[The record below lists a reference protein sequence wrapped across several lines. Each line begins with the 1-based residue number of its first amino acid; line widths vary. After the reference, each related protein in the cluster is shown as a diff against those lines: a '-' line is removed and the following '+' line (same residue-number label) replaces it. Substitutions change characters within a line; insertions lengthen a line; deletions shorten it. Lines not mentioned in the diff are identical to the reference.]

1 MSPERKKQPTAAVS
15 EEERSEMRSLLGSL
29 QWLCQQTRVDIA
41 VSVNKMAQ
49 RITKATV
56 RDLLECNA
64 IGKRVLETPDL
75 GITLPRGVFDAKNCA
90 LVGFGD
96 AAFANEE
103 SVKSQFGEVVLACK
117 PNDVEAVCNG
127 RYDLAVLLSWRSG
140 TIKRVVRSTLAA
152 EGYAISETSEQVEW
166 IAQCQTGTRHGGDVD
181 LKDVEN
187 RRRRELALC
196 TQTAIPWKPPCPK
209 TRGA

>member
-1 MSPERKKQPTAAVS
+1 METLAKVQKELHLQGGIRRCFEYLARSVHVTEKEVRTTMPKSVRSVELISVSPERKKQPTAAVS

-75 GITLPRGVFDAKNCA
+75 GITLPRGVFDAK
-90 LVGFGD
+90 
-96 AAFANEE
+96 
-103 SVKSQFGEVVLACK
+103 K
-117 PNDVEAVCNG
+117 
-127 RYDLAVLLSWRSG
+127 
-140 TIKRVVRSTLAA
+140 
-152 EGYAISETSEQVEW
+152 
-166 IAQCQTGTRHGGDVD
+166 
-181 LKDVEN
+181 
-187 RRRRELALC
+187 LC
-196 TQTAIPWKPPCPK
+196 TSWFWRCRVRK
-209 TRGA
+209 